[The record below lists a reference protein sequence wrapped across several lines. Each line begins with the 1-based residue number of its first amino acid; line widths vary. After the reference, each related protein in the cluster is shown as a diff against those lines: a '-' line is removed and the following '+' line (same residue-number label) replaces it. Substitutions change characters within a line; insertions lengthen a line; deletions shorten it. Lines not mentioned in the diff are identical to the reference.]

1 MEAIKLQRTLPELTP
16 EHDDA
21 NSRLEYNER
30 VRVSNST
37 KIYQRRHIIVAALT
51 RTYNLLAESCKE
63 TAPLT
68 HELMRQHCDMSRYD
82 VPVAGGAFDGYRAWH
97 IIEQNFHKER
107 TDEDIEYYEAA
118 LRLQVDNPL
127 ADGCSPDEFV
137 SKATTFVI
145 DIAPF
150 LGRPYSPV
158 EQGKYIIRMLPKA
171 LGADR
176 NRLLAELTDTDL
188 AQTVKVMDLCRQL
201 VAGDANQ
208 GEGEEDG
215 EYEEDEEEYFE
226 CEEPEDG
233 GEENCFGGEEND
245 AEEDELDDANAE
257 MYERL
262 ERDDA
267 AMAEGVA
274 EEDRDEFDAHYEFL
288 KTLDD
293 AVAADRA
300 MAEGVAE
307 EDRDE
312 FDAHYG
318 TLKTLDA
325 SIAADKLPRGYT
337 ETRPPSRTNWDAFYR
352 AKKAFHPSSAFI
364 SGWPT

>member
-1 MEAIKLQRTLPELTP
+1 MTSGTEASLTPHPGDDARSHLKAKWRNEAKRVLAAQDLFLTAEEGRHVDMEAIKLQRTLPELTP

-51 RTYNLLAESCKE
+51 RTYNLLAQSCKE
-63 TAPLT
+63 TAPLI

-118 LRLQVDNPL
+118 LRLQVDNSL

-158 EQGKYIIRMLPKA
+158 EHPRCIRWW
-171 LGADR
+171 
-176 NRLLAELTDTDL
+176 
-188 AQTVKVMDLCRQL
+188 
-201 VAGDANQ
+201 
-208 GEGEEDG
+208 
-215 EYEEDEEEYFE
+215 
-226 CEEPEDG
+226 
-233 GEENCFGGEEND
+233 
-245 AEEDELDDANAE
+245 
-257 MYERL
+257 
-262 ERDDA
+262 
-267 AMAEGVA
+267 
-274 EEDRDEFDAHYEFL
+274 
-288 KTLDD
+288 
-293 AVAADRA
+293 
-300 MAEGVAE
+300 
-307 EDRDE
+307 
-312 FDAHYG
+312 
-318 TLKTLDA
+318 
-325 SIAADKLPRGYT
+325 S
-337 ETRPPSRTNWDAFYR
+337 TRIQSRW
-352 AKKAFHPSSAFI
+352 HL
-364 SGWPT
+364 